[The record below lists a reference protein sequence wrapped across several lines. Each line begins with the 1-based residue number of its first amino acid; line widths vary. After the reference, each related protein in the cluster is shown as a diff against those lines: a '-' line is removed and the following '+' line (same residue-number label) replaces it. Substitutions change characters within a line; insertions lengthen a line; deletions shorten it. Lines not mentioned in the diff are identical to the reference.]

1 MIVHNSCIN
10 PAKQTAT
17 KEVSYKYRGKLQK
30 AYNKNGKDIFY
41 ALDRSKHGD
50 SAYKGFRLI
59 NRDKHLQWCGD
70 YDENFNLIIGKHKS
84 PETIIFD
91 VINISK
97 LK

>member
-1 MIVHNSCIN
+1 MACESPKVSLQVKLF
-10 PAKQTAT
+10 KQ
-17 KEVSYKYRGKLQK
+17 KGHFQ
-30 AYNKNGKDIFY
+30 KDIFY
-41 ALDRSKHGD
+41 ALDRSKHGG

-70 YDENFNLIIGKHKS
+70 FDENFNLIIGKHKS